1 MLAARLENLRDLRGA
16 IRRQFALF
24 RAASCV
30 CLHTRPGAR
39 QRRSLRA
46 SSRTTLTMGTK
57 TAMTEER
64 VEHVLAEV
72 HDEFGK
78 IRVLEVADYRF
89 LEFGDA
95 IEQSCVFTAD
105 PSWLEYD
112 YTRAMLIGALCHEQP
127 ESALFLGLGAGTLTQ
142 ACLKFLALDDVEA
155 IELRPDVPRLAIEY
169 LGLDDDPRLYIRI
182 GDALQLLDSAESAD
196 LIFVDLYTDVGPGV
210 GHLAWTFLENCQKKL
225 NPGGWLVINQWATD
239 DGKPLGAALLRGLY
253 HRHYW
258 ELPVKEGNVI
268 LLVPSELDQVLD
280 LDALSARAEALAPRL
295 GYSLQSL
302 IKAIRPAT

>member
-1 MLAARLENLRDLRGA
+1 
-16 IRRQFALF
+16 
-24 RAASCV
+24 
-30 CLHTRPGAR
+30 
-39 QRRSLRA
+39 
-46 SSRTTLTMGTK
+46 
-57 TAMTEER
+57 MTEER
-64 VEHVLAEV
+64 VERLLAEV
-72 HDEFGK
+72 HDDFG
-78 IRVLEVADYRF
+78 IVRVLEVADYRF

-142 ACLKFLALDDVEA
+142 ACLKFLPLEDVEA

-182 GDALQLLDSAESAD
+182 GDALELLETAETAD

-225 NPGGWLVINQWATD
+225 N
-239 DGKPLGAALLRGLY
+239 PLGAALLRGLY

-268 LLVPSELDQVLD
+268 LLVPSELDQELD
-280 LDALSARAEALAPRL
+280 HAALSARAEALAPRL
-295 GYSLQSL
+295 GYSLQAL